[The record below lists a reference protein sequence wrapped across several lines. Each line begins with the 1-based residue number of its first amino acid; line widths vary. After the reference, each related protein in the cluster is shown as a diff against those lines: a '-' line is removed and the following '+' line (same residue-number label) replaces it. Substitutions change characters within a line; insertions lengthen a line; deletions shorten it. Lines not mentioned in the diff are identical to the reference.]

1 MDFGLVEFSLA
12 HTLNDFQSRLG
23 VVQKTMWARRPRSL
37 THELHHYHSEF
48 ELRAL
53 YR

>member
-1 MDFGLVEFSLA
+1 MNFGLVEFSLA
-12 HTLNDFQSRLG
+12 HTLNDFQSRLD
-23 VVQKTMWARRPRSL
+23 VVQKTMLARRPRSL
-37 THELHHYHSEF
+37 THELHDHHSEF